1 MGFEY
6 SRLYVHLL
14 GIMNIDLHRFLPI
27 SFIQEINNNIIFLI
41 CQIQLRYGLFSI
53 TLSRLLNL
61 STLCNCLF
69 LFIVD
74 SKVSP
79 NSCYF
84 RTFLWKFGSSS
95 FVNCNSV
102 VFCLFRDFYFQS
114 HFLHF
119 PLMFHFFNFSS
130 MIQFLFFS
138 SFFQLFFDASIK
150 TLEVDHF
157 IFCSVTNFL
166 QFIKFTLTSLSFFET
181 TGGYRR
187 YFILVFFLR
196 HEFFFQFL
204 LQFIRFSQLIQAQH
218 RFFV

>member
-6 SRLYVHLL
+6 SRFYVHLL

-27 SFIQEINNNIIFLI
+27 SFIQEINNNIIVLI

-53 TLSRLLNL
+53 TLSRLLSNVNF

-84 RTFLWKFGSSS
+84 RTFLWKFGNSS

-102 VFCLFRDFYFQS
+102 VFCLFRDF
-114 HFLHF
+114 LF
-119 PLMFHFFNFSS
+119 PISFSPFPFNVP
-130 MIQFLFFS
+130 
-138 SFFQLFFDASIK
+138 FFQFFFYDPIP
-150 TLEVDHF
+150 
-157 IFCSVTNFL
+157 FL
-166 QFIKFTLTSLSFFET
+166 
-181 TGGYRR
+181 
-187 YFILVFFLR
+187 
-196 HEFFFQFL
+196 FQFL
-204 LQFIRFSQLIQAQH
+204 LVVL
-218 RFFV
+218 

>member
-1 MGFEY
+1 MDFEY
-6 SRLYVHLL
+6 SKLYVHLL

-27 SFIQEINNNIIFLI
+27 SFIQEINNNIIVLI

-53 TLSRLLNL
+53 TLSRLLSIVNL
-61 STLCNCLF
+61 STLCNCSF

-84 RTFLWKFGSSS
+84 RTFLWKLGSSS

-102 VFCLFRDFYFQS
+102 VFCLFRDFYFKS

-138 SFFQLFFDASIK
+138 SFSQLFFDPSIK
-150 TLEVDHF
+150 ILEVDNF

-181 TGGYRR
+181 TSGYRR

-196 HEFFFQFL
+196 HEFFSSFFYSLPAFL
-204 LQFIRFSQLIQAQH
+204 S
-218 RFFV
+218 